1 MDVLGQF
8 GLDHGITYRMLGDV
22 GSVNLDRLGLVDRD
36 IEAHQAEFGVPTG
49 ERHRGV
55 AYPAVFLL
63 DEQGVVRQKRIQRNY
78 RLRETGATLLEAA
91 LGRGV
96 LGADPVGLESPSVA
110 GPVQVG
116 LRLDHPYYR
125 PFQINRAHVD
135 VQIAP
140 GFHVYSEPVPPGF
153 HAFSVEVEPPE
164 WAVGTPELPPAT
176 RTLQLEGLQET
187 FVCHEA
193 GFTAVVPFAVLQRAG
208 SGAMTVA
215 FTIRYQACDDR
226 ECFPPVAQRIAFDLE
241 EQGLD

>member
-1 MDVLGQF
+1 MSRF
-8 GLDHGITYRMLGDV
+8 GLEHGITYRMLGDV
-22 GSVNLDRLGLVDRD
+22 GSANLDRLGLVDRD
-36 IEAHQAEFGVPTG
+36 IEAHQAEFGIPAS

-96 LGADPVGLESPSVA
+96 LGVEPVGLEAPSVA

-125 PFQINRAHVD
+125 PFQINRAHIEVR
-135 VQIAP
+135 IAP
-140 GFHVYSEPVPPGF
+140 GFHVYAEPVPAGF
-153 HAFSVEVEPPE
+153 QAFSVEVDPPE
-164 WAVGTPELPPAT
+164 WAAGTPQMPAPT
-176 RTLQLEGLQET
+176 RTLQLQGLQET

-193 GFTAVVPFAVLQRAG
+193 EFTAVVPFAVLQRAG

-226 ECFPPVAQRIAFDLE
+226 ECFPPVAQRFSFNLE
-241 EQGLD
+241 EQALD